1 MRVRY
6 TAIAVA
12 DLHELASYAHEHL
25 DEGAVRVLVETLR
38 EAIEGLIV
46 QFPDVGRPGRV
57 PGTRDLVLTRI
68 NVVVTYRV
76 EKETIAATC
85 EVSGTGKTYGCR
97 GGTFASS
104 FLIKNLYAL

>member
-38 EAIEGLIV
+38 EAIEVLIV

-57 PGTRDLVLTRI
+57 QGTRDLVLTRI
-68 NVVVTYRV
+68 NLVVTYRV
-76 EKETIAATC
+76 EKETTVVLTIL
-85 EVSGTGKTYGCR
+85 R
-97 GGTFASS
+97 GERDRK
-104 FLIKNLYAL
+104 I